1 MSSHADTIRRS
12 IMCSLYNTGRTI
24 KGKPYSHDDYDAAHA
39 SLDALLADKEEMS
52 RICDKW
58 EREYAALLAENQRLR
73 EREETVRGNLY
84 LYSIGE
90 LEAVEAVIAIREAL
104 AGDAE

>member
-1 MSSHADTIRRS
+1 MSSHADTIRLA
-12 IMCSLYNTGRTI
+12 IN
-24 KGKPYSHDDYDAAHA
+24 AAGAEGHLVA
-39 SLDALLADKEEMS
+39 GAWDSLDALLAEIEEW
-52 RICDKW
+52 RVL
-58 EREYAALLAENQRLR
+58 AARQLEEFTVTTAKYRDESQRLR

-84 LYSIGE
+84 LYSVGE

>member
-1 MSSHADTIRRS
+1 MTDHADTIRLALGLLPAFEEEECQR
-12 IMCSLYNTGRTI
+12 GF
-24 KGKPYSHDDYDAAHA
+24 
-39 SLDALLADKEEMS
+39 DALD
-52 RICDKW
+52 
-58 EREYAALLAENQRLR
+58 ALLAENQRLS

-90 LEAVEAVIAIREAL
+90 LEAVEVVIAIREAL